1 MFAERG
7 PDDVVMYTSGKIIE
21 HTISHGDS
29 LTLRTNDQED
39 VLVRDVVVLE
49 PGRYMGTICGFEP
62 SRALEHGGLSM
73 DQEIEFRE
81 PHVFGVREA

>member
-1 MFAERG
+1 MFTERG
-7 PDDVVMYTSGKIIE
+7 PNDVVTYTSGKIIK
-21 HTISHGDS
+21 HTISNGDS

-49 PGRYMGTICGFEP
+49 PGRYIGTIYGFEP

-73 DQEIEFRE
+73 DQQVEFRE